1 MTFASSGSKNPN
13 GAKNTNWTCSVGCLK
28 THFQWI
34 WASFRYMWTN
44 LQHQAI
50 MRSHL
55 KAYIHHW
62 LPQATPILKK
72 RKEKGNSTSFE
83 LYWNTVLDNFPDL
96 KCLYE
101 RFKQKSVWV
110 QTGHLYF
117 VGVAYIFGSADKT
130 LLHIPKTT
138 WRSLDQTPGKNPL
151 LFKRTCVWA
160 QGLLPLC
167 NSCHG

>member
-1 MTFASSGSKNPN
+1 MQCWLLENSFPMNMSVIQIHVDKPATSSNYEVTFKGVYSPLITSSNPN
-13 GAKNTNWTCSVGCLK
+13 
-28 THFQWI
+28 
-34 WASFRYMWTN
+34 
-44 LQHQAI
+44 
-50 MRSHL
+50 
-55 KAYIHHW
+55 
-62 LPQATPILKK
+62 LKK

-83 LYWNTVLDNFPDL
+83 LNWNTVLDIFQDL

-117 VGVAYIFGSADKT
+117 VGVAYIFGSADKM

-151 LFKRTCVWA
+151 LFKITCVWT